1 MPLVETLLQP
11 SKALW
16 IVRKSELLT
25 LKRLFARSAASSEP
39 NGTRNGDLE
48 DRVAAIVR
56 AGSKQRKV
64 VAVSKNF
71 PR

>member
-1 MPLVETLLQP
+1 MLWDKALLQP
-11 SKALW
+11 SKALC
-16 IVRKSELLT
+16 IVKKSELLA
-25 LKRLFARSAASSEP
+25 LNRPFARSATSSEP

-48 DRVAAIVR
+48 DKAAAIVR

-64 VAVSKNF
+64 VAISKNF